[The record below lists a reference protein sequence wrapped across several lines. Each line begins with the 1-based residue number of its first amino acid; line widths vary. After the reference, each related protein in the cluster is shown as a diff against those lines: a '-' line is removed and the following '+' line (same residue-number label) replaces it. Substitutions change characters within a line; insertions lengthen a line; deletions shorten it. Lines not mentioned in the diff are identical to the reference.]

1 MARLDAFFKL
11 MFDSGASDLH
21 ITSGQPPILR
31 VHGELERIK
40 YDPMDDETLRAMLYE
55 LPPEQTIK
63 KEEETAGVD
72 SGDEIPGVVSF
83 RANYFTREYGC
94 GGALRQTPTNVITPD
109 APALTP

>member
-40 YDPMDDETLRAMLYE
+40 YDPMDPLDGTTCPATHRVGWQALS
-55 LPPEQTIK
+55 TN
-63 KEEETAGVD
+63 
-72 SGDEIPGVVSF
+72 GDGTTCP
-83 RANYFTREYGC
+83 
-94 GGALRQTPTNVITPD
+94 
-109 APALTP
+109 